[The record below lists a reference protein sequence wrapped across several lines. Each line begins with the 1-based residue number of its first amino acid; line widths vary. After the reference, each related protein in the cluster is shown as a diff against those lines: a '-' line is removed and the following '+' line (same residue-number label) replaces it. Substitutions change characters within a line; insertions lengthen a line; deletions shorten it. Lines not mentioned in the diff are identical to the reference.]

1 MDMDAELTIK
11 LTKQRLDLLLT
22 VVMQASG
29 RVPYGVVFEIVDQI
43 SRQVQNQQGADSPAP
58 DGGA

>member
-1 MDMDAELTIK
+1 MDSELTIK

-43 SRQVQNQQGADSPAP
+43 SRQVQDQSV
-58 DGGA
+58 GGGTSEGEGGS